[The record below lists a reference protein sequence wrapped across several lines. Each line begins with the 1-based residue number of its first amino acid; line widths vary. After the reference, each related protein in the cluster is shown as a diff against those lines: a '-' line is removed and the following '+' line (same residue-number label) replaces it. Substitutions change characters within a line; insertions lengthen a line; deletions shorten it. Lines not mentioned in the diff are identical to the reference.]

1 MSSQRKRQLHFN
13 VVIRGSG
20 HHAGAWRHPQAQPKR
35 DLDFDYYKNLAQ
47 EAERGLFDA
56 VFMADGFFGLSR
68 RFEPFTLLSA
78 LSSVTSHI
86 GLIGTADTTYNEP
99 FHLARKFASLDH
111 ISRGRAAWNLVT
123 GANSAVQHFTRK
135 EHPERSLRYEIATEF
150 VDVVKR
156 LWDSWEE
163 DFALLDLDAS
173 DQLAHSRPRTFTH
186 QGKFFS
192 INGPLNVP
200 RPPQGHPVIVQ
211 AGQSDGGK
219 ELAARTAD
227 VVFTAQQ
234 TLAAAQDF
242 YKDVKSRMARYGRQ
256 SDQLLIMP
264 GFAPIVGDTEAEAK
278 EIAAELNEL
287 VVRPQALA
295 NLSRFFTV
303 NLADYHLDDPVPL
316 DKVKHH
322 DPTLQGI
329 TSIKSAILDAA
340 ERERMTIRQFLDRS
354 AGGHGFVTV
363 VGSVTQV
370 ADVLQQ
376 WLEERGADGF
386 NLMPSVF
393 PVGLTRFVDS
403 VIPELQ
409 NRGIYRQSYEP
420 GTLRDR
426 LGLAYPERRDELASP
441 QTQYQ

>member
-1 MSSQRKRQLHFN
+1 MSSHHKRHLHFN

-20 HHAGAWRHPQAQPKR
+20 HHAGAWRHPQAQPQR
-35 DLDFDYYKNLAQ
+35 DLDFDYYANLAQ

-78 LSSVTSHI
+78 LSSVTKHI

-99 FHLARKFASLDH
+99 YHLARKFASLDH
-111 ISRGRAAWNLVT
+111 LSRGRAAWNLVT

-135 EHPERSLRYEIATEF
+135 EHPDIAQRYESATEF
-150 VDVVKR
+150 VEVVKR

-163 DFALLDLDAS
+163 DLALLDLDAPE
-173 DQLAHSRPRTFTH
+173 QLAHSRPRAFEH
-186 QGKFFS
+186 VGKFFS
-192 INGPLNVP
+192 IKGPLNVP
-200 RPPQGHPVIVQ
+200 RPPQGHPIIVQ
-211 AGQSDGGK
+211 AGQSEDGK

-234 TLAAAQDF
+234 TLGAGQAF
-242 YKDVKSRMARYGRQ
+242 YHDVKSRMTRYGRDP
-256 SDQLLIMP
+256 DQLLIMP
-264 GFAPIVGDTEAEAK
+264 GFAPIVGDTQAEAK
-278 EIAAELNEL
+278 EIAAELNDL
-287 VVRPQALA
+287 VVKPQALA

-303 NLADYHLDDPVPL
+303 NLADYDLDEPVPL

-340 ERERMTIRQFLDRS
+340 ARERMTIRQFLERS
-354 AGGHGFVTV
+354 AGGHGFITV
-363 VGSVTQV
+363 VGSAVQI

-393 PVGLTRFVDS
+393 PSGLTRFVDT

-409 NRGIYRQSYEP
+409 NRGIYRQSYEA

-426 LGLAYPERRDELASP
+426 LGLNYPARGD
-441 QTQYQ
+441 